1 MSIFFGEHTKILHLW
16 ASRVLFK
23 GEADTTLVV
32 EK

>member
-1 MSIFFGEHTKILHLW
+1 MSTFFDEHTKLLHLW

-23 GEADTTLVV
+23 GEADATLAV